1 MFTEFLKAIAKQME
15 THLSLLAQIAY
26 VPSYK
31 PKNPKPVPKLLEDDN
46 DWEKL
51 LVDVEEYHMICTA
64 KCKGKG
70 TVKQFVIV
78 LVDMSGLDAKLD
90 SKKVIALSSQYV
102 IQTVR
107 ILREF
112 SGFEED
118 THRCS

>member
-1 MFTEFLKAIAKQME
+1 M
-15 THLSLLAQIAY
+15 
-26 VPSYK
+26 PSYK

-46 DWEKL
+46 NWEKL
-51 LVDVEEYHMICTA
+51 LVDVEEYHMICTT

-78 LVDMSGLDAKLD
+78 LVDMSGLDAKSD

-107 ILREF
+107 ILWEF